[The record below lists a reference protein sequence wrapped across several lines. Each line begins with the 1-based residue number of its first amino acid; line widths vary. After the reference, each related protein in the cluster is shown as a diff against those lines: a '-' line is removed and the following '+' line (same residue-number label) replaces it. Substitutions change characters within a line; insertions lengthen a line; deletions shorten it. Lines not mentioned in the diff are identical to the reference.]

1 MKQCTSKLLFG
12 MVLALTIVLSGFSIS
27 SAMDSTAEKIIT
39 KKDFYDGK
47 QVTVKGTV
55 SNLRA
60 IESGDPRSAHMAHRS
75 IMNAIDMLHHSPMGE
90 MMGIR
95 DDESMMM
102 LHHLARTLERYL
114 PDMLRSRRPTTTTTS
129 STTTTSK
136 SSKAKDK
143 AEE

>member
-55 SNLRA
+55 SNLKFKTA
-60 IESGDPRSAHMAHRS
+60 NVKDDYTTFILVGESGGRINVFIWGSLKLQP
-75 IMNAIDMLHHSPMGE
+75 GQE
-90 MMGIR
+90 VQVTG
-95 DDESMMM
+95 
-102 LHHLARTLERYL
+102 RY
-114 PDMLRSRRPTTTTTS
+114 RKVRRWAQRNYYNEIEAS
-129 STTTTSK
+129 EVK
-136 SSKAKDK
+136 
-143 AEE
+143 

>member
-55 SNLRA
+55 SNLKFKTA
-60 IESGDPRSAHMAHRS
+60 NVKDDYTTFILVGESGGRINVFILGSLKLQP
-75 IMNAIDMLHHSPMGE
+75 GQKVQVT
-90 MMGIR
+90 G
-95 DDESMMM
+95 
-102 LHHLARTLERYL
+102 RY
-114 PDMLRSRRPTTTTTS
+114 RKVRRWAQRNYYNEIEAS
-129 STTTTSK
+129 EVK
-136 SSKAKDK
+136 
-143 AEE
+143 